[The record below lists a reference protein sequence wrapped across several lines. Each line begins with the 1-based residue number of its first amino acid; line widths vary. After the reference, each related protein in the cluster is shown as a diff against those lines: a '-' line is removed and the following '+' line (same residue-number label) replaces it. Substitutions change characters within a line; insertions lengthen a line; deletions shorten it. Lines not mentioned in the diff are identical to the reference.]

1 MPINLRPTTNLRIPN
16 NLMLNSDDNR
26 RGFMFFYNNAYGEF
40 STSYY
45 ARIWIS
51 AILGST
57 DLVDSRDF
65 CRTKAQMREFNKL
78 VGRTAGELS
87 IQKMVDDPEPFY
99 QIHVPVATVSGSMG
113 FKGILTAAFQER
125 NRPLSEERLEQINA
139 AVDKFNEWVATH
151 SKVEITLDQAMD
163 YVDAHGAEETA
174 YNDTFISAEL
184 INRNG
189 AVSLFVTM
197 AIEAYEAEQLT
208 TTPWAQIRNVDLYPI
223 LLNWVAHGLGARGKP
238 PLASFPIS
246 KVAATLPQSN
256 LIKPR
261 INQDG
266 LSVGADGRPRYL
278 PAKLDDTSGYED
290 AYNKAGAREDGAF
303 RLLDRDD
310 DGDHRSL
317 PADRPVLIDW
327 VNNRYAYT
335 SPSGSLEVED
345 LSRFRVPNATNIVRW
360 LMEPVNPKILT
371 SLRNIAQVV
380 SAKPFEVRDS
390 DLVDIGAIGERLKTF
405 SDPVDYFKV
414 VSSLNEN
421 FTGNPQ
427 VMWRDLNGSE
437 FKALLPL
444 QRWIANVGS
453 AIIRNLDSAYSKLS
467 IRYVSTILPYSILVG
482 VYAPKIEEF
491 HQEDRNLRSVYFNQ
505 GADPNWKGSSLPFVS
520 KKLLQLPHQ
529 YRARNEL
536 RDHPKFAILAIPAG
550 GGKTPVIVMD
560 ILSFYKKNV
569 GFPYVIF
576 CPSHLVPQ
584 YVNEIAYFT
593 DGKLNAIPI
602 NTTTLGTQS
611 LDRVTKMIQN
621 SPRNTVVIVDFD
633 VTSNI
638 LADDVMYGTTPITVY
653 HVIEFLRQF
662 NFGYAALDESHYL
675 KNDSRRAEAINSL
688 VVEIPYKRLAS
699 GTLAHDSMTDL
710 AQQIAIFDPSIFGTR
725 EAFNERF
732 GAEIRQGRVVEWRPN
747 AALEISHIIKS
758 NVVMCRAHRKEWAA
772 LLPDLEE
779 NIHLVNLKP
788 AQKLAYDELLQQVI
802 NDMEQEAKK
811 NPLLRRFLTGN
822 TLEGEDEADNEI
834 QASDLEALLK
844 PYIARLERFLTA
856 MGRDDWGKVKLSGDD
871 LFSPKIEKIIE
882 LIKKHIALK
891 IPGKVIVFTNY
902 TWSAEE
908 IYEQLPAEIKK
919 RFLLYTAA
927 QKVEIMAK
935 FEQPDIIGMVGVS
948 ASMDTGVNLQSAS
961 RLIREAGVWN
971 PGTKEQG
978 DSRIIRPQLKRT
990 DARTK
995 VFVDWV
1001 LANGTI
1007 DVTKVCR
1014 LYSKMLSVAKFDN
1027 AGDPR
1032 YAKLP
1037 DPEVISMTLDTIL
1050 TVNNFQD
1057 PEVLAYTKAY
1067 GELVNVVQDDLAEY
1081 RRTHKDLLSKAGNIE
1096 QAPDPKDARFLDCV
1110 PFAPGTELFGQDE
1123 MGLVRVDLYLDSD
1136 EVVNP
1141 DSDETWEQQA
1151 TAALKGMRAYTEF
1164 GEGTITRVSSNSVTV
1179 RLPEGQITLR
1189 QSQVFVNTARQLVSV
1204 NKARAKFI
1212 GLPQETVKDL
1222 PNSNLLRKSAS
1233 TKKVINKEIEDLK
1246 TGPDVDGNL
1255 SVEITVSVLNGFL
1268 SLSYVPTSKTDPV
1281 AAALQAG
1288 GFSYSPA
1295 YKYAEVKTH
1304 TRLLNQMKVWAE
1316 KGFQID
1322 TSMGDTSGQFKDMYE
1337 LMKAKRLK
1345 DHTAFIRYAQA
1356 SGVKNFMRLEFKPS
1370 SNPKMI
1376 RPFPL
1381 IENDTA
1387 YIALPSK
1394 GQRGTTNAIKY
1405 KAPGVIWTDA
1415 EPTLRVFTLTV
1426 AKAAQILT
1434 RLNKAGVQIANS
1446 PDVKKQLT
1454 ALKKAKL
1461 RQDEE

>member
-1 MPINLRPTTNLRIPN
+1 MPINLRPTSNLRIPH
-16 NLMLNSDDNR
+16 NLMLNNDDNR
-26 RGFMFFYNNAYGEF
+26 RGFMYFYNNAYNEF
-40 STSYY
+40 ATSFY

-65 CRTKAQMREFNKL
+65 CRTKAQMREFHKL
-78 VGRTAGELS
+78 IGRMAGELS
-87 IQKMVDDPEPFY
+87 IKKMVDDPEPFY
-99 QIHVPVATVSGSMG
+99 QIHVPVATVGGSTS
-113 FKGILTAAFQER
+113 FKSILVAAFQER
-125 NRPLSEERLEQINA
+125 NRPIPDDRMEQINA
-139 AVDKFNEWVATH
+139 AVDAFNAWVATH
-151 SKVEITLDQAMD
+151 SQVEITLDQAMD
-163 YVDAHGAEETA
+163 YVDAHGAMETA
-174 YNDTFISAEL
+174 FNDTFISAEL
-184 INRNG
+184 LNRDG
-189 AVSLFVTM
+189 AVSLYMTL

-223 LLNWVAHGLGARGKP
+223 LLNWVSQGLGAKGKP

-246 KVAATLPQSN
+246 KVAATLPQST

-261 INQDG
+261 IDAGG

-278 PAKLDDTSGYED
+278 PSKLDDTVGYED
-290 AYNKAGAREDGAF
+290 AYNKAGTREDGAF
-303 RLLDRDD
+303 RLLDRNEE
-310 DGDHRSL
+310 GDHRRL

-327 VNNRYAYT
+327 TNNRYSYT
-335 SPSGSLEVED
+335 TSDGMLEVED
-345 LSRFRVPNATNIVRW
+345 LSRFRVPTATNIVRW
-360 LMEPVNPKILT
+360 LMEPINPRIIT
-371 SLRNIAQVV
+371 SLRNIAQAV
-380 SAKPFEVRDS
+380 SAKPFEVRDA
-390 DLVDIGAIGERLKTF
+390 DLVEVGSAGERLKTF
-405 SDPVDYFKV
+405 SDPLDYFKV

-421 FTGNPQ
+421 FTGNP
-427 VMWRDLNGSE
+427 VVTWADLNGSE

-444 QRWIANVGS
+444 QRWIANVGL
-453 AIIRNLDSAYSKLS
+453 AIIRNLESAYSKLS
-467 IRYVSTILPYSILVG
+467 VRYISTILPYSILVG
-482 VYAPKIEEF
+482 VYGPKMEEY

-505 GADPNWKGSSLPFVS
+505 GADPKWEGSSLPFVS
-520 KKLLQLPHQ
+520 KNLLQLPHQ
-529 YRARNEL
+529 FRARNEL
-536 RDHPKFAILAIPAG
+536 REHPKFAVLAIPAG

-611 LDRVTKMIQN
+611 LDRVTKVIQN

-638 LADDVMYGTTPITVY
+638 LANDVMYGTTPITVY

-675 KNDSRRAEAINSL
+675 KNDSRRSEAINSL

-732 GAEIRQGRVVEWRPN
+732 GAKVKGDRVVEWKPN
-747 AALEISHIIKS
+747 AALEINHVIKS

-779 NIHLVNLKP
+779 NIHMVNLKP

-802 NDMEQEAKK
+802 HDMEQEAKK
-811 NPLLRRFLTGN
+811 NPLLRRFLSGN
-822 TLEGEDEADNEI
+822 TLEGEDDADNEI

-871 LFSPKIEKIIE
+871 LVSPKIEKIVE
-882 LIKKHIALK
+882 LIQKHIALK

-908 IYEQLPAEIKK
+908 IYEQLPSEIKK

-927 QKVEIMAK
+927 NKVEIMAK
-935 FEQPDIIGMVGVS
+935 FEQPGIVGMVGVS

-978 DSRIIRPQLKRT
+978 DSRIVRPQLKRQ
-990 DARTK
+990 DQRSK
-995 VFVDWV
+995 VIIDWV

-1014 LYSKMLSVAKFDN
+1014 LYSKMISVAKFDN

-1037 DPEVISMTLDTIL
+1037 DVEVISMTLDTIL
-1050 TVNNFQD
+1050 SVNNFQD
-1057 PEVLAYTKAY
+1057 PETLAYTKAY
-1067 GELVNVVQDDLAEY
+1067 SELVNVVQDDLAEY
-1081 RRTHKDLLSKAGNIE
+1081 RETHKDLLAKAGAIE
-1096 QAPDPKDARFLDCV
+1096 QAPTPKDARFLDCV
-1110 PFAPGTELFGQDE
+1110 PFAPGTELYGQDQL
-1123 MGLVRVDLYLDSD
+1123 GLVRVDLYLDSD
-1136 EVVNP
+1136 DVVNP
-1141 DSDETWEQQA
+1141 DSEASWEEQA
-1151 TAALKGMRAYTEF
+1151 SAALKGMDAYTEF
-1164 GEGTITRVSSNSVTV
+1164 GTGVITRVSSNTVTV

-1189 QSQVFVNTARQLVSV
+1189 QSQVFVAT
-1204 NKARAKFI
+1204 KRAANINQKRAA
-1212 GLPQETVKDL
+1212 LAELKLETVKDL
-1222 PNSNLLRKSAS
+1222 PQSNLLRKSANV
-1233 TKKVINKEIEDLK
+1233 KKAINKEIEDLK
-1246 TGPDVDGNL
+1246 TGPDADGDL
-1255 SVEITVSVLNGFL
+1255 SVEINVSVLNGFL
-1268 SLSYVPTSKTDPV
+1268 SLSYVPQSKSDPV
-1281 AAALQAG
+1281 AAALQAS

-1304 TRLLNQMKVWAE
+1304 TRLLNQMKVWAD

-1337 LMKAKRLK
+1337 LMKAKRLQN
-1345 DHTAFIRYAQA
+1345 HTAFIRYAQA

-1370 SNPKMI
+1370 SNPKLI

-1387 YIALPSK
+1387 YIALPAK

-1415 EPTLRVFTLTV
+1415 EPTLRIFTLTV

-1434 RLNKAGVQIANS
+1434 RLSKSGVQIANS

-1461 RQDEE
+1461 RQDDEE